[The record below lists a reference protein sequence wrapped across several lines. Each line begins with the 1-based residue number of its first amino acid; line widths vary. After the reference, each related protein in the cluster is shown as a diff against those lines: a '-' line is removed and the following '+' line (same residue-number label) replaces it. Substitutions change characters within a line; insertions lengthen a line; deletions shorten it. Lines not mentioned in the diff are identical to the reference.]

1 MTAAW
6 IREILEQYGQ
16 RVTVETAAG
25 TEEVRAFL
33 QPWPERGE
41 ADPETWTSL
50 GAVDGRLW
58 RYLGQAA
65 VETGDRIIWEG
76 HTFRVRSSRPYD
88 IGGTRVYWW
97 AVLER
102 AKEAAE

>member
-6 IREILEQYGQ
+6 MREILERYDQ

-25 TEEVRAFL
+25 TETVRAFL
-33 QPWPERGE
+33 QPWTRREE
-41 ADPETWTSL
+41 TDPEAWTGL